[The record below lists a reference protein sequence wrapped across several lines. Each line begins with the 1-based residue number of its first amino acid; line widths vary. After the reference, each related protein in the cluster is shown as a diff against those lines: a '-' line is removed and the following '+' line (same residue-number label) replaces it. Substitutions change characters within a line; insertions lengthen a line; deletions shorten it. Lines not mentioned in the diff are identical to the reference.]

1 MDLRKDSKQFS
12 GVERVRDTPFSGKK
26 KLPTNKEVIGRFLYY
41 LKVKK
46 YTVEKAINATY
57 VEVIAV

>member
-1 MDLRKDSKQFS
+1 MYLRKDSKQFS

-26 KLPTNKEVIGRFLYY
+26 IPTNKEVIGRFLYY